1 MRPGMIGLI
10 GLVVLTVLPA
20 RVTAQTP
27 RPLMPIEFQHSAEF
41 RWLNKEVLASRPLDD
56 MTDPGHWRFEGTGEL
71 TFPAE
76 PRLGGMRVLRVDMT
90 MFHDEPAPT
99 RNGLS
104 SVNLRR
110 DFAGEDWS
118 AYNRIS
124 LWIRPDV
131 SGFPMLPLQIVLHN
145 EGEQVVP
152 DAYYREGIHYVTLRN
167 DVWQRVVW
175 EIEPLARD
183 SVTAI
188 EIGYWVKTMI
198 PTPAD
203 PMRALQAALT
213 GRYIL
218 QGELGRGGMAIV
230 YLAYE
235 VALDRMVA
243 LKLLPP
249 GSAEPGWRD
258 RFLREARA
266 AARLSHAN
274 IVPIYAVDRVGE
286 FVFFTMGYVDGETL
300 LERVERTGPLSVRE
314 TMSVIKEAAEAAAYA
329 HRRGVIHRDLA
340 PGNIILE
347 RGSDRAMIMDF
358 GIAVSKAEVASDAGE
373 YIEGTFA
380 FMSPERVLGQP
391 EDPRSDL
398 YALGATAYY
407 AATGRPPFDHARL
420 DEILR
425 QHVLRPPPP
434 LGVVGQD
441 GDTTLAHVVELC
453 LAKDPA
459 ARFQTADELGEA
471 LAQAPEFRGET
482 PVALR
487 AFVARSRLIARS
499 VGGLLGVGGVAV
511 VALIAGLLAGDSV
524 VVLGAAVVMALLV
537 AAPLLALLPAVRR
550 VLKAGSA
557 LEHMVA
563 ALREDLE
570 RAREELV
577 FELGRHAERRGRALR
592 LIAYGGLVIAGLAT
606 AWLQAVTIGADV
618 AIGVA
623 IAGVVMA
630 AGAGAAGLIRA
641 RRRRQTLAGKLWVR
655 FWNSPLGA
663 WTAAVA
669 GLGVRLPD
677 RPDPLS
683 RVPAVVH
690 LMDTEIKRIHAWIER
705 ENTFETEVKRD
716 ITVRL
721 EGNLATLVRLR
732 ARIEGADQH
741 APPSG
746 SLTTDLAAARA
757 VCEMVQHLI
766 DANREVEEIC
776 RTPHPGRVRVERG
789 I

>member
-1 MRPGMIGLI
+1 
-10 GLVVLTVLPA
+10 LPA
-20 RVTAQTP
+20 ALAASNLEP
-27 RPLMPIEFQHSAEF
+27 MAPI
-41 RWLNKEVLASRPLDD
+41 
-56 MTDPGHWRFEGTGEL
+56 
-71 TFPAE
+71 
-76 PRLGGMRVLRVDMT
+76 
-90 MFHDEPAPT
+90 
-99 RNGLS
+99 
-104 SVNLRR
+104 
-110 DFAGEDWS
+110 
-118 AYNRIS
+118 
-124 LWIRPDV
+124 
-131 SGFPMLPLQIVLHN
+131 
-145 EGEQVVP
+145 
-152 DAYYREGIHYVTLRN
+152 
-167 DVWQRVVW
+167 
-175 EIEPLARD
+175 
-183 SVTAI
+183 
-188 EIGYWVKTMI
+188 
-198 PTPAD
+198 PAD
-203 PMRALQAALT
+203 PMPALQAALA

-230 YLAYE
+230 YLAHE

-274 IVPIYAVDRVGE
+274 IVPIYAADQVGE
-286 FVFFTMGYVDGETL
+286 FMFFTMAYVDGETL
-300 LERVERTGPLSVRE
+300 MERVERTGPLSVRE

-347 RGSDRAMIMDF
+347 RGSDRALIMDF
-358 GIAVSKAEVASDAGE
+358 GIAVSKAEVAPDADE

-391 EDPRSDL
+391 EDARSDV

-407 AATGRPPFDHARL
+407 AATGRPPFDHAKL
-420 DEILR
+420 EEILR

-441 GDTTLAHVVELC
+441 GDTTLAQVVERC

-459 ARFQTADELGEA
+459 DRFQTADELAET
-471 LAQAPEFRGET
+471 LARAPEFRGGV

-487 AFVARSRLIARS
+487 SFLRRSRLVARSAGGIS
-499 VGGLLGVGGVAV
+499 VVVV
-511 VALIAGLLAGDSV
+511 VAAVATVAGLLAGDSV
-524 VVLGAAVVMALLV
+524 VVLGAAVVIALV
-537 AAPLLALLPAVRR
+537 MAAPLLALLPAVRR
-550 VLKAGSA
+550 LLRKGHAVDDV
-557 LEHMVA
+557 VA

-577 FELGRHAERRGRALR
+577 FELGQNAERRGRALR
-592 LIAYGGLVIAGLAT
+592 LVAYGGLGLAGLAT
-606 AWLQAVTIGADV
+606 AWLAVASVGADL
-618 AIGVA
+618 GVGVL
-623 IAGVVMA
+623 IAGVATA
-630 AGAGAAGLIRA
+630 AGAGLAGLMRA

-655 FWNSPLGA
+655 FWNSPLGT
-663 WTAAVA
+663 WTAGFA
-669 GLGVRLPD
+669 GLGIRLPD

-683 RVPAVVH
+683 QVPPVVH

-716 ITVRL
+716 ITGRL

-732 ARIEGADQH
+732 ARIEAAEQH
-741 APPSG
+741 VPQSR

-776 RTPHPGRVRVERG
+776 RPRTADA
-789 I
+789 